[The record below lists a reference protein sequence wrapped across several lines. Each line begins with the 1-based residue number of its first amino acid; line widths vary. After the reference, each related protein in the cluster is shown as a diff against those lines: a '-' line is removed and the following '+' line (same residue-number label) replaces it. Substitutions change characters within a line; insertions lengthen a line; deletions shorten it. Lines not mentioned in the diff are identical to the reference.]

1 MFLIAGRRILQAL
14 PTLLG
19 VSLVVFGL
27 LQIVPGNPIDL
38 LLPPEATA
46 DMVAQMKAAYGFD
59 KPLYMQY
66 LSWLGRMVTGNLGVS
81 IFSGQPVA
89 TELFTALGNT
99 MILAIP
105 SAILGFS
112 LGIVLGILAALNNGR
127 WPDKFFSVVA
137 ITGVSVPHY
146 WFAIIMVTAFSV
158 ILNLLPA
165 QGMAEGGGIP
175 TNLDDAKYL
184 IMPVITLSL
193 IPMGIVA
200 RLVRA
205 TVLDILGMDF
215 IEALVAK
222 GISRKR
228 ILFHVTKNAAP
239 PVLAIMGLQF
249 GYLLGGSILV
259 ETVFNWPGSGN
270 LLSLAIFR
278 RDVPVLQGTILVL
291 ASFFVVL
298 NLLVDIAQAVIDPRM
313 RR

>member
-1 MFLIAGRRILQAL
+1 MFLFAGKRVLHAL

-19 VSLVVFGL
+19 VSIVVFGL
-27 LQIVPGNPIDL
+27 LQLVPGNAIDL
-38 LLPPEATA
+38 LLPPEATVE
-46 DMVAQMKAAYGFD
+46 MIAQMKAAYGFD
-59 KPLYMQY
+59 KPLYVQY
-66 LSWLGRMVTGNLGVS
+66 FAWLGHVMIGDLGVS
-81 IFSGQPVA
+81 IFSGRPVA
-89 TELFTALGNT
+89 TELLTALGNT

-105 SAILGFS
+105 AAVLGFS
-112 LGIVLGILAALNNGR
+112 CGIALGIFAALNNGR
-127 WPDKFFSVVA
+127 WLDKFFSA
-137 ITGVSVPHY
+137 IAIAGVSVPHY

-175 TNLDDAKYL
+175 MSFEDAQYL

-193 IPMGIVA
+193 IPMGVVS

-205 TVLDILGMDF
+205 TVLDILAMDF

-222 GISRKR
+222 GISRNR
-228 ILFHVTKNAAP
+228 ILLHVTKNAAP

-298 NLLVDIAQAVIDPRM
+298 NLVVDIAQATIDPRI

>member
-1 MFLIAGRRILQAL
+1 MFLFAGRRILQAV

-127 WPDKFFSVVA
+127 WPDKFFSAVA

-146 WFAIIMVTAFSV
+146 WFAITMVMAFSV

>member
-1 MFLIAGRRILQAL
+1 MFLFAGKRLLHAL
-14 PTLLG
+14 PILLG

-27 LQIVPGNPIDL
+27 LQLVPGNAIDL

-59 KPLYMQY
+59 RPLYVQY
-66 LSWLGRMVTGNLGVS
+66 LAWLGRMVTGDLGVS

-105 SAILGFS
+105 AAVLGFS
-112 LGIVLGILAALNNGR
+112 LGISLGIAAALNNGR
-127 WPDKFFSVVA
+127 WLDKLLSA
-137 ITGVSVPHY
+137 IAIAGVSVPHY

-175 TNLDDAKYL
+175 TSFDDAQYL
-184 IMPVITLSL
+184 IMPVVTLSL

-205 TVLDILGMDF
+205 TVLDILGMEF
-215 IEALVAK
+215 IDALVAK
-222 GISRKR
+222 GIGRKR

-239 PVLAIMGLQF
+239 PVIAIMGLQF

-298 NLLVDIAQAVIDPRM
+298 NLAVDIAQAMIDPRI

>member
-1 MFLIAGRRILQAL
+1 MFLFAGRRILQAL

-105 SAILGFS
+105 SAIFGFS

-127 WPDKFFSVVA
+127 WLDKFFSAVA

-298 NLLVDIAQAVIDPRM
+298 NLLVDIAQAMIDPRM